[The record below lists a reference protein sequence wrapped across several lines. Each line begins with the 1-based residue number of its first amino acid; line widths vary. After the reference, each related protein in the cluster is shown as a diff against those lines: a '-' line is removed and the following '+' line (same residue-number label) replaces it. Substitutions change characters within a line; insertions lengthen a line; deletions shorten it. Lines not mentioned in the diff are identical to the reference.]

1 MRISI
6 RVSVL
11 ALAASMLSV
20 FAGGVKAAEREVSIV
35 LSFPNGV
42 AWPYFS
48 VANEMGYAKE
58 EGISFKLTATDGS
71 AASYKAVATKQ
82 ADMAMTQ
89 PAQVLN
95 GQALGEKIVSFY
107 TAYQGH
113 VYQFATA
120 ASSPYKKIADLK
132 ARRLASPP
140 WRVGS
145 FLICGPL

>member
-1 MRISI
+1 MRFTI
-6 RVSVL
+6 RVL
-11 ALAASMLSV
+11 ALAVTAASTLSV
-20 FAGGVKAAEREVSIV
+20 IAGALQAAEREVSIV

-48 VANEMGYAKE
+48 VANEMGYAKA

-95 GQALGEKIVSFY
+95 GLALGEKIV
-107 TAYQGH
+107 
-113 VYQFATA
+113 
-120 ASSPYKKIADLK
+120 
-132 ARRLASPP
+132 
-140 WRVGS
+140 
-145 FLICGPL
+145 